1 MKLKFFQKILA
12 AAALVSIAA
21 CGGGSTNTVPSPQ
34 MSSAPGVTSRI
45 VGIGD
50 SLTAGYQAG
59 GFLGQAIPPVP
70 NPNPGALVPIVPAG
84 QESGWW
90 SLLYQQA
97 NGVTWATEANP
108 QTSVL
113 PLIAGPGLGNQL
125 VTASPTSPLPFTAS
139 KPSGCQSNDQA
150 GFSSSLWTTTRLS
163 PNGTNYDVAIP
174 GITLHEA
181 IAMNQPLAPTC
192 TPIPGIPPSLAGL
205 LAVVN
210 GESALFYPVLGQYQ
224 SFLGTKLT
232 ELNAAVMLKPTL
244 ATVWLGANDLLKFT
258 FTGGQFCLGD
268 STHLVNG
275 VCAIDTT
282 GAQVQADMTTI
293 ISTLQK
299 NGAKV
304 VVANLPNVL
313 ESPQFASVATPPAP
327 AACVLQTYLVCVYE
341 GVLTPIL
348 IAKGDPNA
356 VADAQAAAQAITAYV
371 AATYKLGPN
380 GYVNETGAIT
390 ALEQAINFTTGAITV
405 TNINLDPN
413 GPGSGL
419 GANYLTPAFAAQVQ
433 SYNDT
438 LNAGIGAAASALN
451 VPVVPIKDINN
462 GIASGTGPYF
472 LEAASINPAPNPKTG
487 APFTCCSLA
496 FGFGLLSYD
505 GLHPSNTGYALIA
518 DAFIQTINGAYGTSI
533 PPVNAQAVY
542 QGTGNN
548 AAFPDPYAPH

>member
-1 MKLKFFQKILA
+1 MRFHFTQKILA
-12 AAALVSIAA
+12 IAALVSIAA
-21 CGGGSTNTVPSPQ
+21 CSSGSSNTVPNAQPSF
-34 MSSAPGVTSRI
+34 APGITSRI

-59 GFLGQAIPPVP
+59 GFLGQFVPPVP
-70 NPNPGALVPIVPAG
+70 NPNAGAPVPIVPPG

-97 NGVTWATEANP
+97 NGLTWATESNP

-125 VTASPTSPLPFTAS
+125 VTTGPTSPLPFAGS
-139 KPSGCQSNDQA
+139 KPSACQSNDQA
-150 GFSSSLWTTTRLS
+150 GFSSTLWTSTRLNAS
-163 PNGTNYDVAIP
+163 STNYDLAVP

-192 TPIPGIPPSLAGL
+192 LPIPGIPPSLAGL

-224 SFLGTKLT
+224 NTLGKNLT
-232 ELNAAVMLKPTL
+232 ELNAAVQLKPTL
-244 ATVWLGANDLLKFT
+244 ATVWLGANDLLKYT

-268 STHLVNG
+268 STHMVG
-275 VCAIDTT
+275 GTCAIDTS

-293 ISTLQK
+293 ISRLQ
-299 NGAKV
+299 NVGAKV

-313 ESPQFASVATPPAP
+313 LTPQFASVATPPSP
-327 AACVLQTYLVCVYE
+327 AACVVQTYALCVYE
-341 GVLTPIL
+341 AVLTPLL

-356 VADAQAAAQAITAYV
+356 VADAQAAAAAVTAYV
-371 AATYKLGPN
+371 AATYTLAPN
-380 GYVNETGAIT
+380 GYLTETGAIT
-390 ALEQAINFTTGAITV
+390 ALQQAINFTTGQVTV

-413 GPGSGL
+413 GPGTGL
-419 GANYLTPAFAAQVQ
+419 GTNYLTPGFAAQVQ

-438 LNAGIGAAASALN
+438 INSGIAAAAAALN
-451 VPVVPIKDINN
+451 VPVVPIRDIDN

-472 LEAASINPAPNPKTG
+472 LQAASINPAPNPKTG

-518 DAFIQTINGAYGTSI
+518 NAFIATINGAYGTSI
-533 PPVNAQAVY
+533 PQVNPQAVY
-542 QGTGNN
+542 QGTSAN
-548 AAFPDPYAPH
+548 AGFPDPYAPH